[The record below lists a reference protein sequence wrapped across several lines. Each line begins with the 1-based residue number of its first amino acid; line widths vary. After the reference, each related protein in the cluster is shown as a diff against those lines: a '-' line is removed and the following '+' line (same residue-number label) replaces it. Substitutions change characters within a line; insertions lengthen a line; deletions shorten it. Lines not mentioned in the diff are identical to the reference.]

1 MMQEECMASQ
11 PRSVAEVDSFITML
25 RAACDDAAMHKTL
38 TTLLSQPDAKR
49 QAMVRWLVHD
59 LQTKRAPQPLREA
72 IACLLDDA
80 VAEQAY
86 VAIFEC
92 QR

>member
-1 MMQEECMASQ
+1 MATQ
-11 PRSVAEVDSFITML
+11 PRSVAEVNGFITML
-25 RAACDDAAMHKTL
+25 RAACEDASMHKTL

-49 QAMVRWLVHD
+49 QAMVRWLVDD
-59 LQTKRAPQPLREA
+59 LQAKRAPRPLRDA